1 MKLNWFSPLP
11 PARTEIANHTMRTL
25 PALCSLA
32 DVTVWTEQKAWDQQ
46 LAKVAEVRS
55 FKPGRLPWDDLNR
68 ADISIYNLGNNPLF
82 HVAAWQT
89 SRQHPGVVV
98 LHDFR
103 MHHFFDAIYRVKS
116 LDREAYLAVMERYY
130 GQQGRQDGADCYSTD
145 ARNIQYMAEH
155 YPLTSLAVE
164 KALGVMVHNEN
175 SFEILSKELLCPLSY
190 ASLPFG
196 VSGESRQATISRD
209 RKADLPFKLVL
220 FGYIAPNRRLNSVL
234 TALAGLPEKDKFH
247 LDVIG
252 DILDDEK
259 QALTQIRRLNLEN
272 HVTVRGFV
280 SDGELDNLLVKS
292 DLAINL
298 RFPTMGE
305 ASASQLRIW
314 SHALPSLVTRVG
326 WYASVE
332 ADSVAFVRPDEYEI
346 EDIQQHLRALV
357 SDPGKFARMGAKGR
371 RILEEHHQPDD
382 YARALMAIAEAALAF
397 RSRSAYLSLAER
409 SAQQAGQWLGPG
421 SAEQTYRRV
430 ADEILAM
437 GGC

>member
-11 PARTEIANHTMRTL
+11 PANTEIANHTLRTL

-32 DVTVWTEQKAWDQQ
+32 DVTLWTEQKAWDQQ
-46 LAKVAEVRS
+46 LGKFAEIRS

-103 MHHFFDAIYRVKS
+103 MHHFFDAIYRVKRR
-116 LDREAYLAVMERYY
+116 DREAYLGVMERYY
-130 GQQGRQDGADCYSTD
+130 GQQGRQDGADCYSSD

-164 KALGVMVHNEN
+164 KALGVMVHNET

-190 ASLPFG
+190 APLPFG
-196 VSGESRQATISRD
+196 VSGESRPVTISQD
-209 RKADLPFKLVL
+209 IKTDLPFKLIL

-247 LDVIG
+247 LDVVG

-280 SDGELDNLLVKS
+280 SDRELDNLLVES

-298 RFPTMGE
+298 RSPTMGE

-332 ADSVAFVRPDEYEI
+332 PDSVAFVRPDEHEI

-357 SDPGKFARMGAKGR
+357 FDPEKFARMGAKGR
-371 RILEEHHQPDD
+371 RILEEHHKPDA
-382 YARALMAIAEAALAF
+382 YARALIAITEAAISF

-409 SAQQAGQWLGPG
+409 SARRAGEWLGPG
-421 SAEQTYRRV
+421 NTDQTYRRV
-430 ADEILAM
+430 AGEILAM
-437 GGC
+437 GGG